1 MTISSGPLVLEGHD
15 TRSSTRT
22 RSVSSRIHLV
32 DVVRADKGREL
43 RRTTALTIANQPTI
57 ATNLLIIKRLLIK

>member
-15 TRSSTRT
+15 TR
-22 RSVSSRIHLV
+22 IHLV
-32 DVVRADKGREL
+32 GVVRADKGREL